1 MLKEYHY
8 TGSQLH
14 SLLRLC

>member
-8 TGSQLH
+8 AGSQLH
-14 SLLRLC
+14 SLRLE